1 MTPGNL
7 ELVEIVASWATT
19 VPAVIAVIVWDE
31 RHLPRDLLARA
42 WPPVSRDAAIFGTW
56 NLGVH
61 PVCVLLHFA
70 RTRRTFWGIGLGL
83 LWAAVV
89 LVVGAGAELAVAAA
103 VDWLKV

>member
-7 ELVEIVASWATT
+7 ELVEILVSWATT
-19 VPAVIAVIVWDE
+19 LPAAVAVIVWDE
-31 RHLPRDLLARA
+31 RHLPGDLLARA

-70 RTRRTFWGIGLGL
+70 RTRRTFLGTGLGL
-83 LWAAVV
+83 LWAAAV
-89 LVVGAGAELAVAAA
+89 LCAGAGAELAVATAIE
-103 VDWLKV
+103 WLGI